1 MKISKLILLLFF
13 SGGFFLWELSLHSQ
27 TTNQLYDLS
36 KRAWNIGD
44 FKKAESYLIELL
56 TIEDSLTERN
66 KVAIYNRLGIINKD
80 IGKYNTAL
88 DYYKQAEYLY
98 IKSFGED
105 YSVLSLIYNNMAT
118 IYKLK
123 GDNEKALQFYNEAFV
138 KLKESSLSTKFKN
151 IELSKIYLNIG
162 IANIDKNDYQDAI
175 YYLSMSKTLKS
186 KYHFEGLE
194 NVYLN
199 LAITYENLNEIKKAE
214 IYYLKSIEEWNKKN
228 NTESIYKSADVY
240 IKYSSFL
247 QKWGGKEKA
256 LEFYNKGHQIYLQN
270 YGLRHPYTSKSFL
283 TLGDYYLQNGD
294 YHTALE
300 NYQKSIIANTRK
312 FNNKDIMAVPGVKD
326 VISDIQMLKSLKKKA
341 ETLVSYSD
349 SLKNKHKKES
359 YLKAALN
366 AAELSLQH
374 ITTIRHGYLSQTS
387 KLNITKDEKSFYF
400 IASEACTKL
409 FRITGDASS
418 VKLAY
423 SYVQKSKASLLF
435 EEINQNKAFASVLPD
450 SIRLKKAE
458 IESDIYSLKKL
469 LFDENQKTN
478 PDSEKINKWSHNLFQ
493 LNNDYE
499 NLITSIESEHAEY
512 KHITDNVKVINL
524 EDLQKKLKKDESI
537 LEYSLSPQEEGKQRK
552 LFIFTITKNAINCH
566 GTVLNYDFIGNIDY
580 VRDQMN
586 KKEGEIEN
594 IAEYNKFNLKLY
606 SLYKTLIQPVESN
619 LSGNKLFIIPDEE
632 IAYLSFDALLKNY
645 QEQQSMNYAAL
656 KFLIYD
662 YCFSYAYASNLLF
675 QEIPHTAH
683 PEFVYAFAPD
693 YAGDNLSSTRF
704 QFGKLEN
711 TENEIKD
718 ILQWFDGKALVGRA
732 ANEEFFKSIS
742 GEGGIFHFAMHAS
755 AEKNNPDF
763 SFLAIT
769 QEDATEDDGY
779 FYNYEIA
786 MMQMKATMVVLSGCN
801 TGDGVIS
808 SGEGVMSL
816 TRSFILA
823 GAPSIVHSLWEV
835 QDETSVV
842 IMDKFYEN
850 LSKGMAKNDALRQAK
865 LSYIKNVSPAMVN
878 PYFWSGYVHTGNP
891 VPVKH
896 TNYLIY
902 SLISIFILVFL
913 ISIFLVIRKIKKSN
927 TNSKV

>member
-1 MKISKLILLLFF
+1 
-13 SGGFFLWELSLHSQ
+13 
-27 TTNQLYDLS
+27 
-36 KRAWNIGD
+36 
-44 FKKAESYLIELL
+44 
-56 TIEDSLTERN
+56 
-66 KVAIYNRLGIINKD
+66 
-80 IGKYNTAL
+80 
-88 DYYKQAEYLY
+88 
-98 IKSFGED
+98 
-105 YSVLSLIYNNMAT
+105 
-118 IYKLK
+118 
-123 GDNEKALQFYNEAFV
+123 
-138 KLKESSLSTKFKN
+138 
-151 IELSKIYLNIG
+151 
-162 IANIDKNDYQDAI
+162 
-175 YYLSMSKTLKS
+175 
-186 KYHFEGLE
+186 
-194 NVYLN
+194 
-199 LAITYENLNEIKKAE
+199 
-214 IYYLKSIEEWNKKN
+214 
-228 NTESIYKSADVY
+228 
-240 IKYSSFL
+240 
-247 QKWGGKEKA
+247 
-256 LEFYNKGHQIYLQN
+256 
-270 YGLRHPYTSKSFL
+270 
-283 TLGDYYLQNGD
+283 
-294 YHTALE
+294 
-300 NYQKSIIANTRK
+300 
-312 FNNKDIMAVPGVKD
+312 
-326 VISDIQMLKSLKKKA
+326 
-341 ETLVSYSD
+341 
-349 SLKNKHKKES
+349 
-359 YLKAALN
+359 
-366 AAELSLQH
+366 
-374 ITTIRHGYLSQTS
+374 
-387 KLNITKDEKSFYF
+387 
-400 IASEACTKL
+400 
-409 FRITGDASS
+409 
-418 VKLAY
+418 
-423 SYVQKSKASLLF
+423 
-435 EEINQNKAFASVLPD
+435 
-450 SIRLKKAE
+450 
-458 IESDIYSLKKL
+458 
-469 LFDENQKTN
+469 
-478 PDSEKINKWSHNLFQ
+478 
-493 LNNDYE
+493 
-499 NLITSIESEHAEY
+499 
-512 KHITDNVKVINL
+512 
-524 EDLQKKLKKDESI
+524 QKKLKKDESI

-552 LFIFTITKNAINCH
+552 LFIFSITKNAINCH

-693 YAGDNLSSTRF
+693 YAGDKLSSTRF

-850 LSKGMAKNDALRQAK
+850 LSKGLAKNDALRQAK

-902 SLISIFILVFL
+902 SLISILILG
-913 ISIFLVIRKIKKSN
+913 SIITIYLVIRKIKKSN